1 MRTFRRTP
9 RRYLLLA
16 AVAIALLVSA
26 FGIGAARRA
35 SALTPT
41 DCAAECREARDKKH
55 AKCDELPEA
64 VRDKCKENANKHYD
78 KCIERCNSTGE

>member
-1 MRTFRRTP
+1 MRSFTRTP

-16 AVAIALLVSA
+16 AVAIALLLSA
-26 FGIGAARRA
+26 IGIGTARRA
-35 SALTPT
+35 SAITPA
-41 DCAAECREARDKKH
+41 DCAGDCRETRDKKH

-64 VRDKCKENANKHYD
+64 VREKCKENANKHYD

>member
-1 MRTFRRTP
+1 MRRLISP

-16 AVAIALLVSA
+16 AIVSA
-26 FGIGAARRA
+26 LFVSAIGIGVARRA
-35 SALTPT
+35 SALTPA
-41 DCAAECREARDKKH
+41 DCAGDCREARDKKL

>member
-1 MRTFRRTP
+1 MSSFIRTQ

-16 AVAIALLVSA
+16 AVAIALMVSA
-26 FGIGAARRA
+26 VGIGTAGRVR
-35 SALTPT
+35 ALTPA
-41 DCAAECREARDKKH
+41 DCAGDCREARDKKT

-78 KCIERCNSTGE
+78 KCIERCNGSGE